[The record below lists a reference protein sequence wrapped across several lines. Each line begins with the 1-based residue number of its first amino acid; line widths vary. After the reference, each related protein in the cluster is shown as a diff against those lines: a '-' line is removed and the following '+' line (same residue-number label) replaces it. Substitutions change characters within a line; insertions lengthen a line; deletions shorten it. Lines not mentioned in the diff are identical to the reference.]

1 MENLAL
7 CIRLEVAYAR
17 WIVADIHAAKA
28 AAQDDASMRKLIALI
43 YAMLITKLAH
53 DPRR

>member
-17 WIVADIHAAKA
+17 WIAEDGYAAAGAAK
-28 AAQDDASMRKLIALI
+28 DDATMRKIIALL
-43 YAMLITKLAH
+43 YKHAQPVTK
-53 DPRR
+53 